1 MLNFERLFINSKHFL
16 KQTVKVCLHVRQIEM
31 YKWYDNN
38 VYKIKVFTQWKNDP
52 VHHLRWNVNII
63 LNFEFKS
70 SYLLKNVSTYFL
82 WQKGKY
88 YKKNATKM
96 GEQCL
101 KYFCLTKMLKRML
114 A

>member
-1 MLNFERLFINSKHFL
+1 MLNFERLFINSKLFL

-38 VYKIKVFTQWKNDP
+38 VNKIKVFTQWKNDP

-70 SYLLKNVSTYFL
+70 SYLLKMCQFIFCD
-82 WQKGKY
+82 
-88 YKKNATKM
+88 KKANFTKKMPVKCVNNA
-96 GEQCL
+96 
-101 KYFCLTKMLKRML
+101 
-114 A
+114 